1 MLKVHYLRLAMVAAV
16 LHTTFVARAQELEP
30 RAYSISP
37 RGTNFLIL
45 GYTRFTGDVSFDPT
59 LPIEDATST
68 LHTTALGYVRAI
80 GVAGR
85 SASIAL
91 VAPYVWGSVQG
102 LVFGSFQQAHRSGLA
117 DPAFRFAINLHGAPA
132 MNAAEFK
139 NYKQKT
145 NIGASVVV
153 IAPLGQYDP
162 ARLLNIGTNRWA
174 VKPEIGISQLLGRW
188 YLDLYAGTWMFTA
201 NHSFPLGVRRQDP
214 IGIAQSNL
222 TCVINSRVWA
232 SLNANLYTGGR
243 TSVAGVDHADYL
255 HNSRMW
261 HAFDPNDASSV
272 HQIQWLCWCGDE
284 HQRRLCINRS
294 GVPIYVGRRNVSRTA
309 TPTGEGSKANPDPR
323 RPISPPRARRTWD
336 VRTRP
341 RAVPAEP

>member
-1 MLKVHYLRLAMVAAV
+1 VRPSRRLRGEAQGNSTINLRRPGCGMYGSNGIRKAHYLRLATVAAV
-16 LHTTFVARAQELEP
+16 LHAAFVARAQELEP

-37 RGTNFLIL
+37 QGTNFLIL
-45 GYTRFTGDVSFDPT
+45 GFTRSTGDISFDPA
-59 LPIEDATST
+59 LPIEDATAT

-85 SASIAL
+85 SASVGL

-102 LVFGSFQQAHRSGLA
+102 LVYGSFQQALRSGLA

-139 NYKQKT
+139 NYEQKT

-162 ARLLNIGTNRWA
+162 ARLVNIGTNRWS
-174 VKPEIGISQLLGRW
+174 VKPEIGISQRFQRC
-188 YLDLYAGTWMFTA
+188 YLDLYAGTWIFTA
-201 NHSFPLGVRRQDP
+201 NHNFPLGVRRQDP

-222 TCVINSRVWA
+222 TCVITSRVWA
-232 SLNANLYTGGR
+232 SFNANLYTGGR

-255 HNSRMW
+255 LDSRMGGTLAIRVT
-261 HAFDPNDASSV
+261 H
-272 HQIQWLCWCGDE
+272 HQSIKFNGS
-284 HQRRLCINRS
+284 N
-294 GVPIYVGRRNVSRTA
+294 GVVGHI
-309 TPTGEGSKANPDPR
+309 GANFVT
-323 RPISPPRARRTWD
+323 IGVAYQYMWGGGM
-336 VRTRP
+336 
-341 RAVPAEP
+341 